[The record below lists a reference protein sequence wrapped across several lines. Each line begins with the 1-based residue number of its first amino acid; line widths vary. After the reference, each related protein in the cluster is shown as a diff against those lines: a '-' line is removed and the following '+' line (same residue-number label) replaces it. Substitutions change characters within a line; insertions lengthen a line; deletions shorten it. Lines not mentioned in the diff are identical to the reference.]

1 MYSFVKSSL
10 RSILYFNINSWSY
23 LAQIYSRQDIKQY
36 YNLSSYFK
44 LLQML
49 QNYCGIEEN
58 DSSGILLVN
67 DNKLKNTSLAFGKLL
82 ERDGLFVSGT
92 LIIPLGR

>member
-1 MYSFVKSSL
+1 
-10 RSILYFNINSWSY
+10 
-23 LAQIYSRQDIKQY
+23 
-36 YNLSSYFK
+36 
-44 LLQML
+44 ML

-58 DSSGILLVN
+58 DSSGILLIN
-67 DNKLKNTSLAFGKLL
+67 DNKLKNTSFAYGKLL